1 MTFEIPDT
9 FCFCFMTN
17 IGIKGNEWGVVGLQ
31 DCRIV
36 GGAACT
42 TLILI
47 LFLFLALEFFNR
59 NGAERAKIK
68 GL

>member
-1 MTFEIPDT
+1 
-9 FCFCFMTN
+9 MTN